1 MARWLA
7 NPNNINLVVRE
18 NDIILSAGCV
28 TTAGEII
35 LNYVSPAARFRGAS
49 SLLLSR
55 LEAEARSVGN
65 SQCNLE
71 STVTAHRFY
80 RERSYL
86 DISSPRQKHGLT
98 TYPMRKTL

>member
-1 MARWLA
+1 MVSSA
-7 NPNNINLVVRE
+7 NPNNVNLVVRE
-18 NDIILSAGCV
+18 SDTILSVGCV

-35 LNYVSPAARFRGAS
+35 LNYVSPAARFRGVS

-55 LEAEARSVGN
+55 LEAAVLSAGN

-86 DISSPRQKHGLT
+86 DTDNPRQKHGLT